1 MWTMLNES
9 LLRSLLAF
17 DDPRG
22 VLSLYV
28 GFTPERAA
36 DPQPTAPI
44 ELRNQIRELRQRLG
58 EEADREHAQA
68 VSDRLDQLG
77 DTLGGLLDP
86 TAQGRGRAMFVA
98 VSDGRRET
106 VSLQMPFEERVVWR
120 DRPFLR
126 PLVAAHDE
134 GRAAGVVVV
143 HRGGVRI
150 LEWAVGEAEEL
161 EQREFDVTDAMVADV
176 KSGPAANNPQLSQRG
191 MVNRERFEDR
201 IGENRHR
208 FLKDALDDLPGL
220 AGDRGWDRVIVAGS
234 PKIRDEVHAGLSDLD
249 GWEPILAEQS
259 WEGDSPHAIAEQAW
273 PLLRSVHREREVDLV
288 EQVRERALSGGAGAL
303 GVGDTLEAVNQGQV
317 DHLLF
322 SSDLQL
328 TGYRSSAE
336 TLHADEEGTEGL
348 ELEPERLLVERMVEK
363 VIGMGGRVTPVDE
376 EAAAALDEHGGVGAL
391 LRWS

>member
-1 MWTMLNES
+1 MLNES

-17 DDPRG
+17 DDPGG
-22 VLSLYV
+22 VLSLYA

-44 ELRNQIRELRQRLG
+44 ELRNQIRELRQRLD

-68 VSDRLDQLG
+68 VSDRLDELG

-86 TAQGRGRAMFVA
+86 TAHGRGRAMFVA
-98 VSDGRRET
+98 VNDGRRET

-134 GRAAGVVVV
+134 GRAAGIVVV
-143 HRGGVRI
+143 HRGGIRI
-150 LEWAVGEAEEL
+150 LEWAVGEVEEL
-161 EQREFDVTDAMVADV
+161 EEREFDVTDAMVADV
-176 KSGPAANNPQLSQRG
+176 KSGPAANNPQMNQRG
-191 MVNRERFEDR
+191 IVNRERFEDR

-208 FLKDALDDLPGL
+208 FLKDALDDLLTL
-220 AGDRGWDRVIVAGS
+220 AEDRGWDRVVVAGS
-234 PKIRDEVHAGLSDLD
+234 PKIRDEVHTGLAGLD
-249 GWEPILAEQS
+249 GWEPILAEKS

-273 PLLRSVHREREVDLV
+273 PLLQSVHREREVDLV
-288 EQVRERALSGGAGAL
+288 ERVREGALSGGAGAL
-303 GVGDTLEAVNQGQV
+303 GVRDTLEAVNQGQV
-317 DHLLF
+317 AHLLF

-328 TGYRSSAE
+328 SGYRSSAG
-336 TLHADEEGTEGL
+336 TLHADEEGTGGL

-363 VIGMGGRVTPVDE
+363 VIGMSGRVTPVDE
-376 EAAAALDEHGGVGAL
+376 EAAAILDEHGGVGAL